1 MKEPLPMNPELL
13 PKVITDAYKMFD
25 QLNLS
30 VTSLVVIGV
39 VLSLLFL
46 FAAREAAAWFFKV
59 DDVKKDVRKLRQLV
73 IDLEGEMRSLQ
84 GLLNQNI
91 ALASAKVNEDAT
103 SAASV
108 ANEVTPLRQESASGF
123 SNVSSVANEG
133 KKLFKETPA
142 KFSINH

>member
-1 MKEPLPMNPELL
+1 MNPELL

-39 VLSLLFL
+39 VLSLMFL

-91 ALASAKVNEDAT
+91 ALASSKANEEAT
-103 SAASV
+103 AASV
-108 ANEVTPLRQESASGF
+108 ASSAASSGVAATPASQRQESASEF
-123 SNVSSVANEG
+123 SGQG
-133 KKLFKETPA
+133 KKLFKETA
-142 KFSINH
+142 SKFSINH

>member
-1 MKEPLPMNPELL
+1 MEQATPMNFEML

-39 VLSLLFL
+39 VLTLMFL

-59 DDVKKDVRKLRQLV
+59 DDVKRDVRKLRQLV

-91 ALASAKVNEDAT
+91 ALANSKIVEDAT
-103 SAASV
+103 AKEAAKTQSSQ
-108 ANEVTPLRQESASGF
+108 TTQTTKTESAS
-123 SNVSSVANEG
+123 
-133 KKLFKETPA
+133 

>member
-1 MKEPLPMNPELL
+1 MNPEIL
-13 PKVITDAYKMFD
+13 PKIITDAYKMFD

-30 VTSLVVIGV
+30 VTSLVVIGI

-59 DDVKKDVRKLRQLV
+59 DDVKRDVRKLRQLV

-91 ALASAKVNEDAT
+91 ALANAKTVEDAT
-103 SAASV
+103 AREAAK
-108 ANEVTPLRQESASGF
+108 AQAKAQTFDAELKTQESAS
-123 SNVSSVANEG
+123 
-133 KKLFKETPA
+133 P
-142 KFSINH
+142 KFTISH

>member
-1 MKEPLPMNPELL
+1 MNPDIL
-13 PKVITDAYKMFD
+13 PKIITDAYKLFD

-30 VTSLVVIGV
+30 VTSLVVIAA

-59 DDVKKDVRKLRQLV
+59 DDVKRDVRKLRQLV

-91 ALASAKVNEDAT
+91 ALVNSKAVEDAT
-103 SAASV
+103 AREAV
-108 ANEVTPLRQESASGF
+108 KAKAFEAELATKESASPFAG
-123 SNVSSVANEG
+123 SGEG
-133 KKLFKETPA
+133 KGPQKVKSDSGA
-142 KFSINH
+142 KFTLNH